1 MSKLILVAGASGYI
15 ASKLIPQLLD
25 RGCAV
30 RALARD
36 PRRLRP
42 RSWFG
47 DVDIFQG
54 NVMDSASLAPA
65 MKDVDTAY
73 YLIHNM
79 SSGYGYTK
87 LEIQAAQNFAQAAA
101 DAGVKHIIYLGG
113 LADPAQFLA
122 PHMRSRIET
131 GVALRK
137 GSVPVTEFHAGVV
150 IGSGSSSF
158 EMIRFV
164 TELFPVIPGPAW
176 LRNQAQPIA
185 AQNVIDYLLAALDS
199 WNGRTQVFEIG
210 GPEIKTYQE
219 LMLSYARARGL
230 KRRFLLLPYIPIELM
245 AWGIKFATP
254 VPRPIARALVGGLS
268 RDSVILNR
276 NAHDVYPIKLI
287 DIESAISDAL
297 THLHP
302 RKIERVWEGERRK
315 LNPFKHEGFFIDQR
329 SAQIDAA
336 PEKILDVIQ
345 NFQIKNSVL
354 ESKSNSGL
362 LFRSSQTTFG
372 NHWIEYQVGQIGIA
386 TYITQTS
393 YFAPHGLSGFLYGYF
408 LYPFHAFVLRKL
420 IKSISSS
427 SG

>member
-65 MKDVDTAY
+65 MKDVDAAY

-158 EMIRFV
+158 EMIRFI

-185 AQNVIDYLLAALDS
+185 AQNVIDYLLAALDHWS
-199 WNGRTQVFEIG
+199 ERSQVFEIG

-230 KRRFLLLPYIPIELM
+230 KRRFLLLPYIPIEFM